1 MFTSKQTTEDK
12 AMKESQYEAVLAQTG
27 EDLSTE
33 QYAKIEEM
41 LLAGKSVKDTVK
53 AVRKM

>member
-1 MFTSKQTTEDK
+1 
-12 AMKESQYEAVLAQTG
+12 MKESQYEAVLAQTG
-27 EDLSTE
+27 EDLTTE

-53 AVRKM
+53 AIRKM